1 MKSELRHKLQ
11 RNALADWLV
20 ETGQSLKPYQNLI
33 MILVIGVL
41 ALLVAYTWWSHASAE
56 QTTQAWDDVNAGLRG
71 NPEVLVKVADDNRC
85 TPAGRMAAVLA
96 ADTYLLE
103 GCELL
108 FQNKAKALE
117 ALNKAI
123 LLYKRPEL
131 ENGSPMLQER
141 ARFGLARAEECKDD
155 LKEAARLY
163 EEVAK
168 NPRGAYAA
176 EAKER
181 ISDLNNRETRQMYDD
196 FAKFTPQPAGAATG
210 APTGGPAAKT
220 PSFDLPGDRPENPGD
235 IQFEHEFDGGEKPGA
250 PAAPGKGAS
259 GKPARQP
266 ERAGPP
272 RPPATGSAPAPGET
286 KKAESKKAEPA
297 PENPKK

>member
-41 ALLVAYTWWSHASAE
+41 ALLVAYTWWSHALAE

-71 NPEVLVKVADDNRC
+71 NPEVLVKVADDNRG
-85 TPAGRMAAVLA
+85 TPGGADGRRAGRRHLSLGRLRVAISKQGQG
-96 ADTYLLE
+96 AD
-103 GCELL
+103 
-108 FQNKAKALE
+108 

-131 ENGSPMLQER
+131 TNGSPMLQER
-141 ARFGLARAEECKDD
+141 ARFGLARAKECKDD

-181 ISDLNNRETRQMYDD
+181 ITDLNNRETRQMYDD
-196 FAKFTPQPAGAATG
+196 FAKFTPQPAGARPVPRPADPPPKLPASICPVTG
-210 APTGGPAAKT
+210 PRTPAIFSSSTGSTAAR
-220 PSFDLPGDRPENPGD
+220 SR
-235 IQFEHEFDGGEKPGA
+235 A
-250 PAAPGKGAS
+250 PAAGRKGAS
-259 GKPARQP
+259 GKPAKQP
-266 ERAGPP
+266 EKAGPP
-272 RPPATGSAPAPGET
+272 RPPATGSAPGET
-286 KKAESKKAEPA
+286 EEGRAERPSLPEKSKK
-297 PENPKK
+297 

>member
-71 NPEVLVKVADDNRC
+71 NPEVLVKVADDNRG

-108 FQNKAKALE
+108 FQNKAKALD

-168 NPRGAYAA
+168 R
-176 EAKER
+176 
-181 ISDLNNRETRQMYDD
+181 T
-196 FAKFTPQPAGAATG
+196 PAG
-210 APTGGPAAKT
+210 PT
-220 PSFDLPGDRPENPGD
+220 RP
-235 IQFEHEFDGGEKPGA
+235 KRR
-250 PAAPGKGAS
+250 S
-259 GKPARQP
+259 G
-266 ERAGPP
+266 
-272 RPPATGSAPAPGET
+272 
-286 KKAESKKAEPA
+286 
-297 PENPKK
+297 